1 DLIIAGYTLS
11 ATIEDSS
18 VFLTQISTI
27 WFSAD
32 PFATRQANLTPLLVP
47 ATTLLNDAES
57 DTLTSNLDLSLDWLF
72 AALAD
77 GVSKDAADVLNLF

>member
-1 DLIIAGYTLS
+1 
-11 ATIEDSS
+11 
-18 VFLTQISTI
+18 
-27 WFSAD
+27 
-32 PFATRQANLTPLLVP
+32 
-47 ATTLLNDAES
+47 LLNDAES